1 MKTVAK
7 KIMYEGMFLVDSA
20 RAGADWDG
28 IIATIKRILE
38 RAGAEIASIRK
49 WDDRRL
55 AYEIRHVNRGTYI
68 LTYFRADGQ
77 HIQGIEKAVQLSE
90 KILRVLILNAEHM
103 TTEDM
108 EKDTPAI
115 KAEKE
120 ERKPGP
126 AKEPAQ
132 EEEAKS
138 REDRQETPAVPA
150 VKEASG
156 ASEEAETEK
165 ETGTQED
172 AEVTEEIEPTDQTE
186 RAEGP
191 EEQSHSKSMA
201 DD

>member
-1 MKTVAK
+1 MSLKTVAK

-28 IIATIKRILE
+28 IIATIKKILE
-38 RAGAEIASIRK
+38 RAEAEIVSIRK

-103 TTEDM
+103 TEEDM

-126 AKEPAQ
+126 AKEPTQ
-132 EEEAKS
+132 EDEAES
-138 REDRQETPAVPA
+138 PDDRQDTPTAR
-150 VKEASG
+150 EASG
-156 ASEEAETEK
+156 ELEEPETEK
-165 ETGTQED
+165 EIGTQED
-172 AEVTEEIEPTDQTE
+172 TERADEIEQTDQTE
-186 RAEGP
+186 RAERP
-191 EEQSHSKSMA
+191 EEQSQSKSMA